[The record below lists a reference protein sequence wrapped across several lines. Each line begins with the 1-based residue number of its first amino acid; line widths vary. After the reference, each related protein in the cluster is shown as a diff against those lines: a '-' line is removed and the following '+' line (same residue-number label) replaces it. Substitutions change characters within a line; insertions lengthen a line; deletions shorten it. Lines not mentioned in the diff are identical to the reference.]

1 MNKQEAIEKIEKL
14 EGLTILDK
22 AINFDSEMIPKN
34 KTLSIVNQIDEPV
47 KPPEPEPWK
56 PEKPIVPQF
65 VADWYEE
72 NKDCLERN
80 LYNLCVDFHK
90 RELQDDLYEWF
101 TNCKNKPIQT
111 IVKMK
116 LYGYEVEKEKLYTA
130 RLKVSGEYLNSKKAN
145 KRYMMG
151 STNKNLVKELKSY
164 CYTQAELKE
173 LNIWDN
179 PAFEVEEVEE

>member
-1 MNKQEAIEKIEKL
+1 MNKQEVIEEIKKQSMQAYDDFAIIRD
-14 EGLTILDK
+14 T
-22 AINFDSEMIPKN
+22 AIY
-34 KTLSIVNQIDEPV
+34 IVNQLDE
-47 KPPEPEPWK
+47 

-72 NKDCLERN
+72 NKDDFEFN
-80 LYNLCVDFHK
+80 LYCLCVDFNCRPVK
-90 RELQDDLYEWF
+90 LDNRINRWF
-101 TNCKNKPIQT
+101 SNTSNKSIQT
-111 IVKMK
+111 LVAMHFF
-116 LYGYEVEKEKLYTA
+116 GYEVEKEKLYTA
-130 RLKVSGEYLNSKKAN
+130 RLKVSGEYLNSEKAN

-179 PAFEVEEVEE
+179 PAFEVEEVKE